1 MINCH
6 TITAMASRKIAI
18 TLDARTVD
26 EIDRL
31 VLENVFPSR
40 SRAIQRAVES
50 ALEGLSRR
58 RLQRECRKLDL
69 REERREAEAG
79 LKRDVEEWPEY

>member
-31 VLENVFPSR
+31 VLENVFPNR
-40 SRAIQRAVES
+40 SRAIQRAIES
-50 ALEGLSRR
+50 ALDSLSRR
-58 RLQRECRKLDL
+58 RLQRECKKLDP

-79 LKRDVEEWPEY
+79 LKRDIEEWPEY

>member
-1 MINCH
+1 MIICH

-31 VLENVFPSR
+31 VMENVFPNR

-50 ALEGLSRR
+50 ALEGLSRH
-58 RLQRECRKLDL
+58 RLQRECKKLSR

-79 LKRDVEEWPEY
+79 LKRDIEEWPEY

>member
-31 VLENVFPSR
+31 VLENVFPNR
-40 SRAIQRAVES
+40 SRAIQRAIES
-50 ALEGLSRR
+50 TLDALSRH